1 MTDAQ
6 LQQLISTI
14 ERSNQTHWFEYVID
28 ALIATIAALVVTYS
42 VESYR
47 DYSKSKATY
56 HNLRQ
61 IQISVER
68 ADKLIYEEIE
78 EIKSDPKLLISTYR
92 VRKINLYY
100 GMLID
105 QLKMARTFLID
116 YEKYNSFFVY
126 TLDKLISNTEA
137 QNEEIVQFLMLNSIE
152 DYNYSFSPS
161 DNYDLFLVQYS
172 IFKSDFKYFSKILRQ
187 IKMFFSK

>member
-1 MTDAQ
+1 MTDEQ

-14 ERSNQTHWFEYVID
+14 EQSNQTHWWEYIID

-61 IQISVER
+61 IQVSVEE
-68 ADKLIYEEIE
+68 ANKLILDEIE
-78 EIKSDPKLLISTYR
+78 EIKSDTKLLKNADS

-100 GMLID
+100 GLLID
-105 QLKMARTFLID
+105 QLRMARTFLID
-116 YEKYNSFFVY
+116 YEKYNNFFVY
-126 TLDKLISNTEA
+126 TLDKLISDTEA
-137 QNEEIVQFLMLNSIE
+137 QNKDIVQFVKSNSIE

-161 DNYDLFLVQYS
+161 DNYDLFLEQYS
-172 IFKSDFKYFSKILRQ
+172 IFKSDFKYFRIILRQ